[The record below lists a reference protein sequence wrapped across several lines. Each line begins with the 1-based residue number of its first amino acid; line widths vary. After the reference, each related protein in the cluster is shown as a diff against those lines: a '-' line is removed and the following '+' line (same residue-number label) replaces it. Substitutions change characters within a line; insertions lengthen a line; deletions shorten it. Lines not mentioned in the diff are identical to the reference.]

1 MSAFDPKRTWAA
13 VAPCPVRRG
22 LPNLHGGFIL
32 ALHHRGDT
40 MKALLVALLSFAL
53 SIPALA
59 GKIKV
64 DNKSIDAS
72 VAEAHE
78 KAQLAHDQAIKL
90 KAEDNKHKPAGRKK

>member
-1 MSAFDPKRTWAA
+1 M
-13 VAPCPVRRG
+13 APCPV
-22 LPNLHGGFIL
+22 GGVLISTHRL

-40 MKALLVALLSFAL
+40 MKALLVVLLS
-53 SIPALA
+53 ALA

-72 VAEAHE
+72 MAEAHE